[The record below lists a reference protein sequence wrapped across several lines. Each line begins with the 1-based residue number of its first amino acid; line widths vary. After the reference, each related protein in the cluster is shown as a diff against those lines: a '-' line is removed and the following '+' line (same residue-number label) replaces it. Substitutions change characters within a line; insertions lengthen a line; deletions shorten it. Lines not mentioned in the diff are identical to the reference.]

1 MIEPTSGAVPINAA
15 KVGNM
20 GPEALREIR
29 ADKIGM
35 VCRNMALVP
44 QRTVRDD
51 AGSSLELNSLDG
63 ITVFLRVML
72 NAISAEFVG
81 PPWMIAMGVL
91 TDLGVQQ
98 APKNTKEAALRFG
111 ANPRQFLT
119 KVERPLAMPSIMAG
133 INQLVMTSH
142 PMVGIAALI
151 GARAT
156 GYVTKAV
163 IDGPRV
169 RSGDRRRPV
178 GRQCPCHGH
187 ILRFHRLSGTPAQP
201 FHWAT
206 SPAVDGALEEPL

>member
-1 MIEPTSGAVPINAA
+1 MNGA

-29 ADKIGM
+29 ADEIGM
-35 VCRNMALVP
+35 VCRSMALIP
-44 QRTVRDD
+44 HRTVRDN
-51 AGSSLELNSLDG
+51 ASFSLELSGFDG

-91 TDLGVQQ
+91 TALGGQQ
-98 APKNTKEAALRFG
+98 VPANTSDAALAFG
-111 ANPRQFLT
+111 AKPRHFLT
-119 KVERPLAMPSIMAG
+119 KVERPRAMPSIMAG
-133 INQLVMTSH
+133 INQLAMMSLS
-142 PMVGIAALI
+142 MALTADLT

-156 GYVTKAV
+156 GEVAKAV
-163 IDGPRV
+163 IVEGLSDG
-169 RSGDRRRPV
+169 SV
-178 GRQCPCHGH
+178 GAGGH
-187 ILRFHRLSGTPAQP
+187 VPRFHHLSGTPAQP